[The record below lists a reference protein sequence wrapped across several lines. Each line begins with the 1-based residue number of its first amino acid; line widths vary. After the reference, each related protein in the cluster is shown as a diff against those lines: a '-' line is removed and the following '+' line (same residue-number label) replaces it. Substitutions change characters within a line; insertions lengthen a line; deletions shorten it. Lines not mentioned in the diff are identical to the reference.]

1 MPGQKAL
8 PSVDLNLKKKQKNT
22 KKQVEAMVMFCSFF
36 FSPKSSFQF
45 GLLANCSLLCSL
57 SEIEMEN

>member
-8 PSVDLNLKKKQKNT
+8 PSVDLNLKKK
-22 KKQVEAMVMFCSFF
+22 KKQQVAAMVMFCSFF